1 MKEKKMRVLSIIN
14 LKGGVAKTITSTVFA
29 CILSTHCG
37 YKVLLVDNDK
47 QGDASRKACKIDKQN
62 KMKEMEEKRPTAA
75 AARQMIHKAYQSY
88 GNAE

>member
-1 MKEKKMRVLSIIN
+1 MR
-14 LKGGVAKTITSTVFA
+14 
-29 CILSTHCG
+29 
-37 YKVLLVDNDK
+37 K
-47 QGDASRKACKIDKQN
+47 QYRTRKACKIDKQN